1 MESYTKNLSDYIDLL
16 GRRKHYI
23 IVPWL
28 LISLIAVI
36 TAYNLPRIYKS
47 TATMLMEA
55 PTQTKLADS
64 PAHLYADEQIQTIYQ
79 RVLTTEKVLSIIE
92 TFGLYGDMKDG
103 STKYDLVD
111 LFKEDTQVE
120 LATSSLT
127 LNNSKFAEIIFN
139 ISFNYE
145 DATKAKEVVAELTQ
159 LLIEQNDK
167 ARTQHAIK
175 MTDFLLEELEKLNLK
190 SQEIDRKIA
199 KYKEQNVF
207 SLPEQA
213 QGNLAAIDRT
223 ENELRDTDNQIR
235 AMKDKIAFL
244 GVELARVQIEIP
256 RTRDDNA
263 PKSKEEELRILQ
275 SKYTQISSIYSPTH
289 PDVLR
294 VQRELKSL
302 GASNE
307 FYPIKK
313 DLIKRLEENKREL
326 SMLSE
331 TYTDN
336 HPELV
341 KRKKQISKL
350 EKQLKNAGSNLDSDL
365 VVHTSNPTF
374 IGLEV
379 QYKSSES
386 ELQALLQKQDYL
398 KAKLENTRNILSI
411 GPQVEVEYTDLIR
424 ERDSIIKKYNQLKE
438 KWLDAKLVQA
448 MEEQQ
453 QGQTL
458 TIIEPPIIPTHP
470 EKAIR
475 RKVAIGGFF
484 VGLIV
489 GVGFAFLAEFLDS
502 GIRGYRSLAAITGLT
517 PLVVIPYIES
527 FSEEVNKLAKQRQ
540 TQKIVIWATALCIL
554 LAVAIIFFPMPLA
567 QGK

>member
-36 TAYNLPRIYKS
+36 IAYNLPRIYKS

-190 SQEIDRKIA
+190 SQEIDKKIA
-199 KYKEQNVF
+199 KYKEQNIF

-213 QGNLAAIDRT
+213 QGNLAAIERT

-244 GVELARVQIEIP
+244 GVELARVKIEIP

-302 GASNE
+302 GVSNE

-313 DLIKRLEENKREL
+313 DLIKHLEENKREL

-350 EKQLKNAGSNLDSDL
+350 EKQLKNAGSNSDSDL
-365 VVHTSNPTF
+365 VAHTSNPAF

-386 ELQALLQKQDYL
+386 ELQALFQKQDYL
-398 KAKLENTRNILSI
+398 KVKLENTRNILSI

-540 TQKIVIWATALCIL
+540 TQKIVIWATAVCIL

>member
-313 DLIKRLEENKREL
+313 DLIKHLEENKREL

-365 VVHTSNPTF
+365 VVHTSNPAF

-386 ELQALLQKQDYL
+386 ELQALFQKQDYL
-398 KAKLENTRNILSI
+398 KVKLENTRNILSI

-540 TQKIVIWATALCIL
+540 TQKIVIWAAAVCIL